1 MSSLPTLFASC
12 AVALGGSILIGIE
25 RERHKGS
32 GPSRGLAGV
41 RTFALAGFCGVI
53 GHFAQEPWV
62 MVVGALFIAAL
73 GAIAYYRDLGAAPGL
88 PPELAL
94 FVTYLLGI
102 VAATNAELASAG
114 FVVVACLLAGKTR
127 LHHFATKTL
136 TSVELRDGLLLAAAA
151 LVVYPLVPNRTISF
165 LANANPNHL
174 WRLIVL
180 LMSLQA
186 VGYIA
191 LRLMGPR
198 FGLAIA
204 GLASGVVSSSS
215 TMGAMGARS
224 RAEPQFAA
232 SYAAAALC
240 SNLSSMAL
248 LVAVGMAIDPAA
260 VRASWPVIAGV
271 MLGSGLAAALAV
283 MTQPA
288 VSVENVP
295 AQAVFSV
302 RQAVGFAALLTAL
315 TAIVSLATQYFGAGA
330 AEVGAAIAATVD
342 MQAAGAA
349 LFSLFAG
356 GSIDAHV
363 MNHGLAIAITANAVS
378 KMLIAYAAGNKAY
391 GARTSIGLLL
401 AIVVTWASTLLPA
414 GGA

>member
-1 MSSLPTLFASC
+1 MDNFPSLFASC

-41 RTFALAGFCGVI
+41 RTFALAGFGGVI
-53 GHFAQEPWV
+53 ASHAGQPAV
-62 MVVGALFIAAL
+62 TAAGALFIVLL
-73 GAIAYYRDLGAAPGL
+73 GAIAYYRDLGDDPGITT
-88 PPELAL
+88 EVAL

-102 VAATNAELASAG
+102 VAATNAQLSSAG

-151 LVVYPLVPNRTISF
+151 LVVYPLIPNRTISF

-180 LMSLQA
+180 LMTLQA
-186 VGYIA
+186 VGYVA
-191 LRLMGPR
+191 LRVMGPR
-198 FGLAIA
+198 YGLAIA

-224 RAEPQFAA
+224 KSEPQYAA

-248 LVAVGMAIDPAA
+248 LIAVGIAIDATA
-260 VRASWPVIAGV
+260 VSASWPVIAGV
-271 MLGSGLAAALAV
+271 MVGSGLAAVIAIAL
-283 MTQPA
+283 QPA
-288 VSVENVP
+288 VNAEKVSSQN
-295 AQAVFSV
+295 VFSV

-315 TAIVSLATQYFGAGA
+315 TAIVSLATKTFGSAA

-342 MQAAGAA
+342 MQAAGAV

-356 GSIDAHV
+356 GSVDAHAL
-363 MNHGLAIAITANAVS
+363 NRGLAIAITTNAIS
-378 KMLIAYAAGNKAY
+378 KMAIASAAGNRAYAA
-391 GARTSIGLLL
+391 RTSAGLAL
-401 AIVVTWASTLLPA
+401 AIVVVWIAALIPL
-414 GGA
+414 GD

>member
-1 MSSLPTLFASC
+1 MDHLPSLFASC
-12 AVALGGSILIGIE
+12 AVALGGSALIGVE

-41 RTFALAGFCGVI
+41 RTFALAGFSGVI
-53 GHFAQEPWV
+53 ASHVGQPAV
-62 MVVGALFIAAL
+62 TVAGALFIAL
-73 GAIAYYRDLGAAPGL
+73 LCAIAYYRDLGDDPGITTA
-88 PPELAL
+88 LAL
-94 FVTYLLGI
+94 FLTYLLGI
-102 VAATNAELASAG
+102 VAAMNAELASAG

-151 LVVYPLVPNRTISF
+151 LVIYPLIPNRTISF

-180 LMSLQA
+180 LMTLQA
-186 VGYIA
+186 VGYVA
-191 LRLMGPR
+191 LRVMGPR

-224 RAEPQFAA
+224 KAEPHYAA
-232 SYAAAALC
+232 AYAAAALC

-260 VRASWPVIAGV
+260 VTASWPAMAGV
-271 MLGSGLAAALAV
+271 MAGSGLSACIAV
-283 MTQPA
+283 IAQPA
-288 VSVENVP
+288 LDAPNVP
-295 AQAVFSV
+295 SQKVFSV

-315 TAIVSLATQYFGAGA
+315 TAVVSLATKHFGSAA
-330 AEVGAAIAATVD
+330 AELGAAIAATVD
-342 MQAAGAA
+342 MQAAGAV

-356 GSIDAHV
+356 QSVDAGAL
-363 MNHGLAIAITANAVS
+363 NRGLAIAITANAVS
-378 KMLIAYAAGNKAY
+378 KMVIACAAGNRAY
-391 GARTSIGLLL
+391 GLRTSAGLAV
-401 AIVVTWASTLLPA
+401 AITVVWVATLVT
-414 GGA
+414 

>member
-1 MSSLPTLFASC
+1 MDNIPSLFASC

-25 RERHKGS
+25 RERHKGT

-41 RTFALAGFCGVI
+41 RTFALAGFSGVI
-53 GHFAQEPWV
+53 ASHAGQPAV
-62 MVVGALFIAAL
+62 TVAGALFIALL
-73 GAIAYYRDLGAAPGL
+73 GAIAYYRDLGDDPGITT
-88 PPELAL
+88 ELAL

-102 VAATNAELASAG
+102 VAATNAELSSAG

-151 LVVYPLVPNRTISF
+151 LVIYPLIPNRTISF

-180 LMSLQA
+180 LMTLQA
-186 VGYIA
+186 VGYVA

-198 FGLAIA
+198 YGLAIA

-224 RAEPQFAA
+224 KAEPQYAA

-248 LVAVGMAIDPAA
+248 LVAVGLAIDPAA
-260 VRASWPVIAGV
+260 VYASWPVIAGV
-271 MLGSGLAAALAV
+271 MIGSGIAAIIAIAL
-283 MTQPA
+283 QPA
-288 VSVENVP
+288 VNAENVLS
-295 AQAVFSV
+295 QSVFSV

-315 TAIVSLATQYFGAGA
+315 TAIVSLATKYFGSAA

-342 MQAAGAA
+342 MQAAGAV

-356 GSIDAHV
+356 ESVDADAL
-363 MNHGLAIAITANAVS
+363 NRGLAIAITSNAVS
-378 KMLIAYAAGNKAY
+378 KMAIAYAAGNREY
-391 GARTSIGLLL
+391 GLRTSAGLAL
-401 AIVVTWASTLLPA
+401 AIAVVWVAVFLPFP
-414 GGA
+414 G